1 MAGSEAP
8 DSVTG
13 AHGARGEGGS
23 VSPGFFTVCSLSPVP
38 RAGPSLGLPSG
49 TEGLAALCRESPFRP
64 GFMGEPGSRSLLHSH
79 TFFVSHPCSSHGSS
93 P

>member
-13 AHGARGEGGS
+13 ARGARGEGG
-23 VSPGFFTVCSLSPVP
+23 VSWLLYCVCFEPRSQSGALPGAALWH
-38 RAGPSLGLPSG
+38 SG
-49 TEGLAALCRESPFRP
+49 TWGPVQRKPFRP
-64 GFMGEPGSRSLLHSH
+64 GFMGEPGSRSLIHSH